1 MRTDALGLTRERQK
15 KISRVAF
22 ERMANEC
29 ESDFS
34 FLEQFR
40 THGVCRFLLWI
51 RTIEKSQ
58 RLEAAL
64 AITCAQLRLR
74 HVECEEVANFEH
86 WVKQHR
92 ETPLK
97 LGLDPK
103 WKPRQYAKEIVNLVH
118 AKLGPLSS
126 STQSPDFAE
135 GSPFSISQVRGG
147 LELNTRI
154 ADIVLL
160 QFLQGDRSLF
170 DLSYVSVLGLG
181 QTGWKLY
188 SEADCAR
195 AEQQLPAV
203 IEKVKELV

>member
-15 KISRVAF
+15 NISRVAF

-51 RTIEKSQ
+51 RSIEKSQ

-64 AITCAQLRLR
+64 AITCTQLRLR
-74 HVECEEVANFEH
+74 HVGCEEVANLKY
-86 WVKQHR
+86 WVKAYR
-92 ETPLK
+92 EIPLN

-103 WKPRQYAKEIVNLVH
+103 WKPRRYAKEIVNLVH
-118 AKLGPLSS
+118 TNLGPLSS
-126 STQSPDFAE
+126 SRQSPDFAG
-135 GSPFSISQVRGG
+135 GSPFSISQIKGG
-147 LELNTRI
+147 VELNTRI

-170 DLSYVSVLGLG
+170 DLSYASILGLG
-181 QTGWKLY
+181 QTGWKVY
-188 SEADCAR
+188 SEADCVTAV
-195 AEQQLPAV
+195 QQLPAV
-203 IEKVKELV
+203 IEKVKELL